1 MEVES
6 EPRNCSKLREEEL
19 ALVLP
24 PVELALALPPV
35 EVVAEVVAGVAVA
48 DYQ

>member
-6 EPRNCSKLREEEL
+6 EPRDFSKLHEEEL
-19 ALVLP
+19 ALVLH
-24 PVELALALPPV
+24 PVERALALPPV

-48 DYQ
+48 D